1 MHKVEE
7 AVKHLKSTYGSLDSA
22 AKMWNLNP
30 VEVHEAL
37 ANAESGTSEHYVLR
51 LLASFNPLPEEIKP
65 KKKTKIIDVDLS
77 LRDKQ
82 VDEAFNSVNVEENAN
97 STIEQ

>member
-22 AKMWNLNP
+22 AKMWNLDP
-30 VEVHEAL
+30 TEVHEAL
-37 ANAESGTSEHYVLR
+37 AKAESGTSEHYVLR

-82 VDEAFNSVNVEENAN
+82 VDEAFEQVIVQEDAN
-97 STIEQ
+97 RATE

>member
-1 MHKVEE
+1 MQKVED
-7 AVKHLKSTYGSLDSA
+7 AVKFLKSTYGSLDSA
-22 AKMWNLNP
+22 AAMWNLDP

-37 ANAESGTSEHYVLR
+37 AKTTEGTSEHYVLR
-51 LLASFNPLPEEIKP
+51 LLANNNPLPEVIKP

-82 VDEAFNSVNVEENAN
+82 VDEAFAQVNVEEDAN
-97 STIEQ
+97 RATE